1 MIAARPRTYAS
12 AHIGGVAFAAYLLG
26 MGLAGA
32 PLLVAHAL
40 LALLI
45 VIAGAAIVSF
55 RPSTLGMFLLGFFGV
70 IVTAY
75 VQHADGYLLGTGVV
89 ALGLGGLAAASY
101 GRRLA
106 PLLIALVGAA
116 IGCGLYFLG
125 VPAGY

>member
-1 MIAARPRTYAS
+1 VIATRPRTYAS
-12 AHIGGVAFAAYLLG
+12 AHIGGVSFAAYILG
-26 MGLAGA
+26 MGLAGP

-45 VIAGAAIVSF
+45 VVVGA
-55 RPSTLGMFLLGFFGV
+55 

-75 VQHADGYLLGTGVV
+75 AQHADGYLLGTGVV

-106 PLLIALVGAA
+106 PLLIAIVGAA

-125 VPAGY
+125 VPSGY